1 MSATR
6 SPGRRTLDRGAA
18 PRTALLDEGTISV
31 ASARCAYCDATL
43 QPNSMYCLECG
54 QLIPQQPARPPVPA
68 QFAPEPSNPVVTDA
82 AAPAPRASS
91 RVEPVPLPGTLPWQ
105 QRPAAAPDVSERRP
119 AAASAS
125 KREPRAAVERIELA
139 FSTGQRVTVGG
150 SAVVGRKPADT
161 ALAMGVQAIEVA
173 DDTRSVS
180 RVHLFLDLADGV
192 ITVGDAGSS
201 NGSGVERGGVVTPLE
216 SAGTRLEVVPGDTVW
231 VGDISFVIR
240 PA

>member
-1 MSATR
+1 M
-6 SPGRRTLDRGAA
+6 
-18 PRTALLDEGTISV
+18 

-54 QLIPQQPARPPVPA
+54 QLIPQQPTRPPVPA
-68 QFAPEPSNPVVTDA
+68 QFAPERSTSVETD
-82 AAPAPRASS
+82 APAPVPRAAS

-105 QRPAAAPDVSERRP
+105 QRPASAAAANDRP
-119 AAASAS
+119 AAAAS
-125 KREPRAAVERIELA
+125 VAKNEPRPPVERVELA
-139 FSTGQRVTVGG
+139 FSTGQRVMVAG
-150 SAVVGRKPADT
+150 SAVIGRKPADT

-180 RVHLFLDLADGV
+180 RVHLFFDLAEGA

-201 NGSGVERGGVVTPLE
+201 NGSGVERGGAVTPLE
-216 SAGTRLEVVPGDTVW
+216 SAGTRLEVAPGDTVW